1 MEIFMETDTATLK
14 DLVEVLN
21 DGKNF
26 YEAAASGVE
35 LPQFKQIFSQM
46 ARTKAA
52 MADDFKTMIVVSG
65 ESAPEGGSIGGS
77 LRKAW
82 AEVAA
87 KLSNTPNAEYVGQL
101 EDFEDRIVREFRSAV
116 NSTDDAKVRALAEK
130 HLPDVLRD
138 HDQMRALK
146 HAMNP

>member
-1 MEIFMETDTATLK
+1 MVTDTVTLK

-26 YEAAASGVE
+26 YEAAANGVE
-35 LPQFKQIFSQM
+35 LPQFKQIFMQM

-52 MADDFKTMIVVSG
+52 MANDFKAMFAGSG
-65 ESAPEGGSIGGS
+65 EDAPQCGSIGGT
-77 LRKAW
+77 LRKTW
-82 AEVAA
+82 AEIAA
-87 KLSNTPNAEYVGQL
+87 KLSSTPNAEYVGQL

-116 NSTDDAKVRALAEK
+116 SSSDDIQVRTLAQK
-130 HLPDVLRD
+130 HMPDVLRD

-146 HAMNP
+146 HAMNPH

>member
-1 MEIFMETDTATLK
+1 MHTDTATLK

-21 DGKNF
+21 DGKSF

-65 ESAPEGGSIGGS
+65 ETPPQGVSIGGS

-116 NSTDDAKVRALAEK
+116 K
-130 HLPDVLRD
+130 
-138 HDQMRALK
+138 
-146 HAMNP
+146 

>member
-1 MEIFMETDTATLK
+1 MHTDTATLK

-21 DGKNF
+21 DGKSF

-65 ESAPEGGSIGGS
+65 ESAPQGGSLGGT

-116 NSTDDAKVRALAEK
+116 NTTDDAQVRALAEK
-130 HLPDVLRD
+130 HMPDVLRD
-138 HDQMRALK
+138 HEQMRALK
-146 HAMNP
+146 HAMNPQ

>member
-1 MEIFMETDTATLK
+1 MTTDTATLK

-35 LPQFKQIFSQM
+35 LPQFKQIFAQM

-52 MADDFKTMIVVSG
+52 MANDFKTMIVVSG
-65 ESAPEGGSIGGS
+65 ETAPEGGSISGA
-77 LRKAW
+77 LRKTW
-82 AEVAA
+82 AEIAA
-87 KLSNTPNAEYVGQL
+87 KLSSTPNAEYVGQL

-116 NSTDDAKVRALAEK
+116 STSDDAKVRALAEK
-130 HLPDVLRD
+130 HMPDVMRD
-138 HDQMRALK
+138 HEQMRALK
-146 HAMNP
+146 HAMNPQ